1 MPRLL
6 ALALTLVLLAA
17 PAAAQH
23 AHGTPSD
30 GRAGAET
37 GLFMGLRV
45 DPANPPPG
53 SGLGRA
59 FAHLND
65 STYAHVTYGVPYRRG
80 RVVFGGLVGYG
91 ELWAMGAH
99 FAAELVLTQPV
110 RAGGQRVEA
119 GVYTVFATPGETM
132 WTLHLNTA
140 LGMHRADRYDPANDA
155 LAVRVPVEP
164 LAEPVEAFT
173 MDFEPAE
180 DGADLRV
187 SWDRTRV
194 RLPLRPVYR

>member
-1 MPRLL
+1 MLRLL
-6 ALALTLVLLAA
+6 TLALLLLAA

-23 AHGTPSD
+23 THGFTPD
-30 GRAGAET
+30 GRAVAET

-45 DPANPPPG
+45 DPVNPPPG

-91 ELWAMGAH
+91 EVWAVGAH
-99 FAAELVLTQPV
+99 YAAELVLTQPV

-132 WTLHLNTA
+132 WTLHLNTE

-164 LAEPVEAFT
+164 LAETVEAFT

-180 DGADLRV
+180 DGADLRIT
-187 SWDRTRV
+187 WDRTRV